1 VLPDGSLRWPSL
13 PSDAYSANGHDGQ
26 LMLVIPSEGLVVV
39 RLGFTPEA
47 SANDSVVQLAA
58 DAIDALG

>member
-1 VLPDGSLRWPSL
+1 MTAGEIGHMVV
-13 PSDAYSANGHDGQ
+13 SANGHDGQ

-47 SANDSVVQLAA
+47 SASDTVAELARE
-58 DAIDALG
+58 AIDALG